1 MSCGILYVL
10 KFLRSLYIFQ
20 YLQEDLDR
28 QLSLWRDYKIVP
40 GTGVTLTS
48 EIRLLLTVL
57 RQRWQRERKK
67 KRHQWNNGKQN
78 NNFAFFKTKKLF
90 FFFSFYRETVSERL
104 KDQPDGT
111 FIVRDSR
118 RFPGEYTLTLR

>member
-1 MSCGILYVL
+1 ML
-10 KFLRSLYIFQ
+10 KFLRLLCIFQ

-40 GTGVTLTS
+40 GTGETLTS
-48 EIRLLLTVL
+48 ESRFLLTVL
-57 RQRWQRERKK
+57 PQRWQREREQK
-67 KRHQWNNGKQN
+67 NSNGIKEN
-78 NNFAFFKTKKLF
+78 KTISLHSLILKS
-90 FFFSFYRETVSERL
+90 FFSFYRETVSERL

-118 RFPGEYTLTLR
+118 RYPGEYTLTLR